1 MDIKNNLNKIL
12 DITHEILH
20 KNLLQKSYK
29 NYDNENFEIIT
40 THIKPCD
47 FLVNYNTDYLTQ
59 QLNWSM
65 TKDGIKIDKIYLLE
79 VKLQERELALE
90 IDDLINE
97 VIEPACHALKY
108 KIQEYYFSMN
118 KDIVVPNYQSESY
131 IVKYQDN
138 IGIGISFK
146 ENILG
151 FQVFCGHII

>member
-1 MDIKNNLNKIL
+1 MNIENNLNEIL
-12 DITHEILH
+12 DIAHETLH
-20 KNLLQKSYK
+20 KNLLQISYR
-29 NYDNENFEIIT
+29 NYDDEEFEIIFK
-40 THIKPCD
+40 HIKPCN
-47 FLVNYNTDYLTQ
+47 FLVNHNTDYLTK

-79 VKLQERELALE
+79 VKLKERELALE
-90 IDDLINE
+90 IENLINE
-97 VIEPACHALKY
+97 VIEPACHVLKY
-108 KIQEYYFSMN
+108 KIQEYYFSIN

-146 ENILG
+146 DNILG